1 MYIYLDCGTIG
12 LSFEKDK
19 NTNEELLGEEQL
31 IIKLKK
37 KNIQNFLNKNRK
49 LITFNLSTR
58 K

>member
-37 KNIQNFLNKNRK
+37 KIFK
-49 LITFNLSTR
+49 TS
-58 K
+58 